1 MRCHAEQSEGPGFP
15 LPQQQSS
22 DQAEPRSLASL
33 GMTTRVDNAK
43 LDGLNLT
50 VPKLDDA
57 SVDGAR

>member
-1 MRCHAEQSEGPGFP
+1 
-15 LPQQQSS
+15 
-22 DQAEPRSLASL
+22 
-33 GMTTRVDNAK
+33 MTTRVDNAK